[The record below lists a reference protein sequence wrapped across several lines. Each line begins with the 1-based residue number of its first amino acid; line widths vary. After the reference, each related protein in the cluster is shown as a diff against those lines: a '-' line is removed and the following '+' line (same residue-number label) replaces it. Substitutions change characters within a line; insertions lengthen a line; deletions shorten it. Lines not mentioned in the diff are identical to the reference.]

1 MHRVRAWMNWG
12 VVVVAVGV
20 LVPPPGA
27 GLVPSLGGAE
37 EERVIQGEIVDPA
50 VYLKEGLHGPE
61 MVNQTF
67 EALDG
72 GQTLALLEDSTDTL
86 YLLLA
91 EEPGEDPNEL
101 VYDYVNQRLN
111 VTGTVYERAGVKGIA
126 VKSVELLA
134 AADATTVEP
143 QSVASP

>member
-1 MHRVRAWMNWG
+1 MDRVRAWTNWG
-12 VVVVAVGV
+12 MVVVAIGV
-20 LVPPPGA
+20 LVPP
-27 GLVPSLGGAE
+27 LGGAE
-37 EERVIQGEIVDPA
+37 EARVIQGEIVDPA

-72 GQTLALLEDSTDTL
+72 GQTLALLEDASDTL

-101 VYDYVNQRLN
+101 VYDYVNQRLA
-111 VTGTVYERAGVKGIA
+111 VTGMVYERAGLKGI
-126 VKSVELLA
+126 VIRSVEPL
-134 AADATTVEP
+134 ADADTTAVEP
-143 QSVASP
+143 QAIQ